1 MKMTRKI
8 ILLMVFCFFLISTCF
23 AETSKEK
30 TDDQYF
36 VIVNQTKIYAK
47 NLVVTDGEGAYDG
60 YLKMSGYPRDDKF
73 QIYFQDTSDDNFT
86 SMHVTYQDLR
96 GIDLNEYFYFTYNE
110 TEYKITRAKT
120 NNVFLSYPGTAFE
133 LFLRKNFPGAYN
145 DWFETQA
152 FSTDAERIV
161 QCYIDYKH
169 KANVGK
175 RGNDTVKLDSG
186 GVLK

>member
-1 MKMTRKI
+1 MTRKI

-96 GIDLNEYFYFTYNE
+96 GIDLNEYFYFAVEYDFFYTSCRQRVPANYDVVPRWRFASNNE
-110 TEYKITRAKT
+110 YL
-120 NNVFLSYPGTAFE
+120 V
-133 LFLRKNFPGAYN
+133 GAGCWEFY
-145 DWFETQA
+145 D
-152 FSTDAERIV
+152 RV
-161 QCYIDYKH
+161 
-169 KANVGK
+169 
-175 RGNDTVKLDSG
+175 
-186 GVLK
+186 